1 MTETLDFI
9 KVELNQILESET
21 LKGYSFYSLF
31 SALLYNRYGI
41 VNVSTDDVDGLE
53 VIGEYTPNVNQAVQN
68 ILELFSLAEQKDEK
82 GKYASFVRASGGA
95 TTSDVN
101 RRIRLE
107 WLVKALQ
114 NKSN

>member
-1 MTETLDFI
+1 M
-9 KVELNQILESET
+9 
-21 LKGYSFYSLF
+21 
-31 SALLYNRYGI
+31 
-41 VNVSTDDVDGLE
+41 
-53 VIGEYTPNVNQAVQN
+53 IGEYTPNVNQAVQN